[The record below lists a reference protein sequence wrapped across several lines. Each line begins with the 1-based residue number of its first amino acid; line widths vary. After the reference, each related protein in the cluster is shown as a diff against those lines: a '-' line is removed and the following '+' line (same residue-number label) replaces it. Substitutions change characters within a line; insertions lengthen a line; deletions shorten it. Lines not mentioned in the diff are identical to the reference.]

1 MRCYTSFLN
10 SKSIDLVLDESNAQ
24 RISQREEN
32 RLKNRDILSR
42 LIDVVLCLA
51 KNGKPFRDHD
61 EKDSSVY
68 KDLFLEFLEVL
79 KKYDSVLKIT

>member
-32 RLKNRDILSR
+32 RLTNHNILSR
-42 LIDVVLCLA
+42 LIDVM
-51 KNGKPFRDHD
+51 F
-61 EKDSSVY
+61 S
-68 KDLFLEFLEVL
+68 
-79 KKYDSVLKIT
+79 